1 MELRV
6 SYPHAGQDEMSEN
19 FIVRAKRL
27 SDGTVVQVMP
37 DGSTRP
43 LQDETNWE
51 WVKAMTEEKVEAK
64 ALSDP
69 DNPPLTDEE
78 LKRFKPSLP

>member
-1 MELRV
+1 V
-6 SYPHAGQDEMSEN
+6 SEN

-43 LQDETNWE
+43 LQDETDWE
-51 WVKAMTEEKVEAK
+51 LVRAMTEEKVEV
-64 ALSDP
+64 
-69 DNPPLTDEE
+69 
-78 LKRFKPSLP
+78 KRFLILIIL